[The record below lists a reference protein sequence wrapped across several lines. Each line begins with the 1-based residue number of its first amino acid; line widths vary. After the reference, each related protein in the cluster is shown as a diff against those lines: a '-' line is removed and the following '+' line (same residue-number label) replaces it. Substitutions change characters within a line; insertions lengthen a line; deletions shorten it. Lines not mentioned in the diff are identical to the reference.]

1 MSLSGQLP
9 LLIEL
14 ARRDL
19 WEKYSGSSLGA
30 LWSVIF
36 PLVTVFIYLV
46 VFANIMGARLPG
58 SSNVYSYG
66 IYLLAGII
74 PWIAFSS
81 VVMRSS
87 TVYLDRKNIIS
98 KIHVD
103 LNCFPLYIVISES
116 IIFGITL
123 AIVLVFLFATGY
135 ELSPV
140 LLVLPIVFA
149 AQQLLAYA
157 LGSILGILVVFLRDL
172 RETVNVVFQLW
183 FWLTPIVYVAEIL
196 PEFVKSIEIFNPAFW
211 FVNSYQRILS
221 YGQLPNG
228 LFVALL
234 FCLGIILLALKQ
246 CLMRK
251 LERDIRDFI

>member
-36 PLVTVFIYLV
+36 PLVTVFIYLI

-58 SSNVYSYG
+58 SSNIYSYG
-66 IYLLAGII
+66 VYLIAGIV
-74 PWIAFSS
+74 PWTTFSS

-123 AIVLVFLFATGY
+123 AIVLAFLFATGHVF
-135 ELSPV
+135 SPV
-140 LLVLPIVFA
+140 LFALPVVFA
-149 AQQLLAYA
+149 AQQLVAYA

-183 FWLTPIVYVAEIL
+183 FWLTPIVYVTEIL
-196 PEFVKSIEIFNPAFW
+196 PEFVKGIEAFNPAFW
-211 FVNSYQRILS
+211 FVNSYQSMFS

-228 LFVALL
+228 LFIALL
-234 FCLGIILLALKQ
+234 FSLGIILLVVKQ
-246 CLMRK
+246 CLMRR

>member
-58 SSNVYSYG
+58 SSNIYSYG
-66 IYLLAGII
+66 VYLIAGIV
-74 PWIAFSS
+74 PWTTFSS

-123 AIVLVFLFATGY
+123 AIVLVFLFVRAT
-135 ELSPV
+135 LVFFV
-140 LLVLPIVFA
+140 LVSVLGKQKI
-149 AQQLLAYA
+149 
-157 LGSILGILVVFLRDL
+157 
-172 RETVNVVFQLW
+172 TVNQTVRFMTVDFHAIQ
-183 FWLTPIVYVAEIL
+183 PIRKVL
-196 PEFVKSIEIFNPAFW
+196 VKR
-211 FVNSYQRILS
+211 VGKQREKRFLI
-221 YGQLPNG
+221 QIQNN
-228 LFVALL
+228 
-234 FCLGIILLALKQ
+234 LG
-246 CLMRK
+246 
-251 LERDIRDFI
+251 